1 MSDSNFKF
9 LQINSNIEVMRE
21 DDNTVYKSLIQE
33 IRKDGFLIQEPVYK
47 RFILS
52 LKNGDRVGLGVFTES
67 DRYTFEANVLG
78 VKDDDN
84 LKLYILSQPENVKKH
99 ERRNFVRVEVAINI
113 HYEVLKNP
121 PTNIKGMVKY
131 QPSQTALAIDL
142 SGGGMMLKVDKALPE
157 KAFLI
162 MEFEL
167 AIKGN
172 IQKMRLFG
180 QVMRNLVEERGGVRR
195 YLSGVSFYNLDERTQ
210 DKIIAYVFDKMIEN
224 IRKT

>member
-9 LQINSNIEVMRE
+9 LQVNSNIEVMRE
-21 DDNTVYKSLIQE
+21 NDNTVYKSLIQE
-33 IRKDGFLIQEPVYK
+33 VRDDGFLIQEPVYK

-52 LKNGDRVGLGVFTES
+52 LKNGEKVGLGIFTES
-67 DRYTFEANVLG
+67 DRYTFEASVLG
-78 VKDDDN
+78 VKDENN

-113 HYEVLKNP
+113 LYEVLKTP
-121 PTNIKGMVKY
+121 PNSMKDAVKY
-131 QPSQTALAIDL
+131 KPSQTAVAIDL
-142 SGGGMMLKVDKALPE
+142 SGGGMMLKVDKSLPE
-157 KAFLI
+157 KAFLV

-167 AIKGN
+167 VIKGN
-172 IQKMRLFG
+172 IQKMKLFG
-180 QVMRNLVEERGGVRR
+180 QVMRNLVEERSGIRR
-195 YLSGVSFYNLDERTQ
+195 YLCGVSFYNLDERTQ

>member
-1 MSDSNFKF
+1 MSASNFKF
-9 LQINSNIEVMRE
+9 LQVNSNIEVMRE

-33 IRKDGFLIQEPVYK
+33 IREDGFLIQEPVYK

-52 LKNGDRVGLGVFTES
+52 LKYGDRVGLGVFTES
-67 DRYTFEANVLG
+67 DRYTFEASVLG

-99 ERRNFVRVEVAINI
+99 ERRNFVRVEAAINI
-113 HYEVLKNP
+113 NYIVLESPLISSKD
-121 PTNIKGMVKY
+121 MDKY
-131 QPSQTALAIDL
+131 QLTQRALAIDL

-157 KAFLI
+157 KAYLI
-162 MEFEL
+162 IEFEL
-167 AIKGN
+167 VIKGS
-172 IQKMRLFG
+172 IQRLRLFG
-180 QVMRNLVEERGGVRR
+180 QVMRNLVENRGGVKR